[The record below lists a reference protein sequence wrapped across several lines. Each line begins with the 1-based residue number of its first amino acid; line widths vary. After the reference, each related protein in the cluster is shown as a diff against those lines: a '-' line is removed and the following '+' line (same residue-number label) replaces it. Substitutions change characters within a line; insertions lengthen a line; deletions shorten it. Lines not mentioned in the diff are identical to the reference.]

1 MIEISPEQ
9 IQRLAPNA
17 RSSYRAAFAAGQP
30 VLDKGEISASPRR
43 VAHFM
48 AQVLHETGGLTI
60 LVENLNYSAK
70 RLPQVWPSRFQPR
83 GPLDPTLYAHNA
95 EKLANEVYG
104 GRMGNSAPGDGYR
117 YRGRGLLQL
126 TGREAYRQMT
136 TALRRYQPTAPDF
149 EADPEQVLNPAWSL
163 PVAVG
168 TWVWKGCN
176 PMADLDS
183 VEKVT
188 RKINGGQIGI
198 ADRKEW
204 LRRCKAVWPS

>member
-1 MIEISPEQ
+1 MIKVSLEQ

-17 RSSYRAAFAAGQP
+17 RSSYREAFAKGQN
-30 VLDKGEISASPRR
+30 VLDIAEISVNTLRT
-43 VAHFM
+43 AHFM
-48 AQVLHETGGLTI
+48 AQVLHECGGLAI

-70 RLPQVWPSRFQPR
+70 RLPQVWPSRFQPH
-83 GPLDPTLYAHNA
+83 GPLDPHRYANNA

-104 GRMGNSAPGDGYR
+104 GRMGNTAPGDGFR
-117 YRGRGLLQL
+117 YRGRGMLQL

-136 TALRRYQPTAPDF
+136 TALRRYDRAAPDF
-149 EADPEQVLNPAWSL
+149 EAEPDQVLNPAWSL
-163 PVAVG
+163 HVAAA

-176 PMADLDS
+176 AMADVDS

-198 ADRKEW
+198 GDRREW
-204 LRRCKAVWPS
+204 LLRCKAVWPS